1 MTVYLDIKQICS
13 ITKWLWENEWTCTR
27 RVIICIYNIQMFDV
41 EFNIFI
47 YLYFFHFLP
56 SLFVSLVVSEEPVWR
71 DPFYN
76 GNVIKERGKS
86 ELEK

>member
-1 MTVYLDIKQICS
+1 MDMHKS
-13 ITKWLWENEWTCTR
+13 K
-27 RVIICIYNIQMFDV
+27 ICIYNIQMFDV
-41 EFNIFI
+41 EFKMFI

-56 SLFVSLVVSEEPVWR
+56 SLFVSLVVSEEPVRR

-76 GNVIKERGKS
+76 GNVIKERGKIWS